1 MNMNKALLITL
12 VFLMSVPTFAQKKS
26 KEHLK
31 KEASVKAYIWSEK
44 TDFNS
49 ITIPS
54 DLEDQSAVILYRE
67 VKYIYN
73 RPHNSIEYTKI
84 EHEQIKLLDQV
95 AVKDF
100 SEFKY
105 QKTEHIQGLL
115 NTFILGVKIIKPSGE
130 EIEIDVD
137 NEAIKEEDE
146 NKLAI
151 PNLEKGD
158 ILDYYFY
165 SNIIVSENDLYQFDD
180 VEDIVGEHYPILDFK
195 FSLETE
201 KDFFVSL
208 NTYNNAP
215 ELETYAAL
223 SKENKTR
230 LYGFT
235 MQNVASNDFPRW
247 FYPLV
252 ELPAYKF
259 QVLFART
266 RKHEKKADA
275 FMPKEVTT
283 IKKDINKEEIFNLYE
298 DKFSPFGNLGD
309 VERFL
314 KGKEFTSEEEKVK
327 EAFYFIR
334 HKYFTNYVE
343 AFVVDESK
351 IMYPYGYYKNPII
364 FNSDEQFIKFF
375 AAFLKDNKIDYEILI
390 GTKRYNGPIKDLLIE
405 DNVDF
410 VLKILT
416 EKPLYIEHFNQFST
430 VNQIN
435 PLLENSQAYALKV
448 VDRKHIEDIQLT
460 SLPASD
466 HIINNTTESIAITLL
481 EDFSGMQIKRV
492 SATTGHNKIEAQ
504 KDRLNFYDYIYKD
517 HEKYGTKSVLDK
529 VKKEKDRLRY
539 KKEYKSLIDKQKEK
553 QLEAL
558 EKQTASE
565 YELEMDD
572 YTFNVLNNGRFGV
585 EDPLEFE
592 EAFSLKEDLIRKAGN
607 NYILLIG
614 KLIGGQAH
622 IDEEH
627 KQRDNNIYMSYP
639 RSYTNNIS
647 LAIPEGYSVQGLEKL
662 NKNVENQTGGFSSE
676 AIVNN
681 NVLTIKTNKYYKNYF
696 EPAANWPDMVAFLD
710 EAYLFYDDKILLK
723 KN

>member
-1 MNMNKALLITL
+1 MNKALLIAAAFL
-12 VFLMSVPTFAQKKS
+12 VSVPTFAQKKS
-26 KEHLK
+26 KEYLK
-31 KEASVKAYIWSEK
+31 KEASVKEYIWSEK
-44 TDFNS
+44 TDFS
-49 ITIPS
+49 AITIPS
-54 DLEDQSAVILYRE
+54 NLEDQSAVILFRE

-100 SEFKY
+100 SEFKF
-105 QKTEHIQGLL
+105 QKTKHIKGLL
-115 NTFILGVKIIKPSGE
+115 NTFILGVKIIKPDGK

-137 NEAIKEEDE
+137 NEAITEEDE

-158 ILDYYFY
+158 ILDYYLY
-165 SNIIVSENDLYQFDD
+165 SNIIVSENDIYQFGD

-215 ELETYAAL
+215 ELETYKEL
-223 SKENKTR
+223 SKESKTR

-247 FYPLV
+247 FFPLV

-259 QVLFART
+259 QVLFARK
-266 RKHEKKADA
+266 RKHEKRANV
-275 FMPKEVTT
+275 FMPTDVNT
-283 IKKDINKEEIFNLYE
+283 IKKTVNKEEIFNLYE
-298 DKFSPFGNLGD
+298 DKFSPYGDLGGI
-309 VERFL
+309 ERFL
-314 KGKEFTSEEEKVK
+314 KDKDFLNDEHKVT

-343 AFVVDESK
+343 AFVLDESK

-405 DNVDF
+405 NNVDF

-416 EKPLYIEHFNQFST
+416 ENPLYIEHFNQFST
-430 VNQIN
+430 VNQISH
-435 PLLENSQAYALKV
+435 LLENSEAYALKV

-466 HIINNTTESIAITLL
+466 YKINNTTESIAITFQ
-481 EDFSGMQIKRV
+481 EDFSGMQINRM
-492 SATTGHNKIEAQ
+492 SATTGHNKIDAQ

-517 HEKYGTKSVLDK
+517 HEKYGTEPVLDQ
-529 VKKEKDRLRY
+529 VRKEKDRLRY
-539 KKEYKSLIDKQKEK
+539 KKEYKSLLDKQKEK
-553 QLEAL
+553 QLKEL
-558 EKQTASE
+558 EKQTENE
-565 YELEMDD
+565 YDLEIDN
-572 YTFNVLNNGRFGV
+572 YTFNVINNGRFGV

-592 EAFSLKEDLIRKAGN
+592 ETFTLKEDLIRKAGN

-622 IDEEH
+622 IDQEH
-627 KQRDNNIYMSYP
+627 KQRDNNVYMNYP
-639 RSYTNNIS
+639 RSYSNNIS
-647 LAIPEGYSVQGLEKL
+647 LTIPEGYSVQGLEKL
-662 NKNVENQTGGFSSE
+662 NKNVQNQTGGFSSE
-676 AIVNN
+676 AVVNDK
-681 NVLTIKTNKYYKNYF
+681 VLTIKTNKYYKNYF
-696 EPAANWPDMVAFLD
+696 EPSSNWSDMVAFLE

>member
-1 MNMNKALLITL
+1 MNKVLLIT
-12 VFLMSVPTFAQKKS
+12 VAFLMSITTYAQKKS
-26 KEHLK
+26 KDYLK
-31 KEASVKAYIWSEK
+31 KEASVKEYIWSEK
-44 TDFNS
+44 TDFSNL
-49 ITIPS
+49 TIPS
-54 DLEDQSAVILYRE
+54 DLEDQSAVILFRE

-100 SEFKY
+100 SEFKFN
-105 QKTEHIQGLL
+105 KTKSRFGQT
-115 NTFILGVKIIKPSGE
+115 NTFILGVKIIKPDGE

-137 NEAIKEEDE
+137 SEAIKEEDE

-165 SNIIVSENDLYQFDD
+165 TNFIVSENDLYQFSP
-180 VEDIVGEHYPILDFK
+180 VEDIVGEHYPIMDFK

-201 KDFFVSL
+201 KDFFISL

-215 ELETYAAL
+215 ELEAYKEL

-235 MQNVASNDFPRW
+235 MKNVASNDFPRW
-247 FYPLV
+247 FFPIV

-266 RKHEKKADA
+266 RKHEKRANA
-275 FMPKEVTT
+275 FMPKDVNT

-298 DKFSPFGNLGD
+298 DKFSPYGNLGD
-309 VERFL
+309 IERFL
-314 KGKEFTSEEEKVK
+314 KGKNFTNDEEKVT

-343 AFVVDESK
+343 AFVLDESK

-364 FNSDEQFIKFF
+364 FNTDEQFIKFF
-375 AAFLKDNKIDYEILI
+375 AAFLKDSKIDYEILI
-390 GTKRYNGPIKDLLIE
+390 GTKRFNGPIKDLLLESNI
-405 DNVDF
+405 DF

-416 EKPLYIEHFNQFST
+416 KKPLYIEHFNQFST
-430 VNQIN
+430 VNQIS
-435 PLLENSQAYALKV
+435 PTIENSKAYALKV
-448 VDRKHIEDIQLT
+448 VDRKHINDIQLT
-460 SLPASD
+460 SLPVSD
-466 HIINNTTESIAITLL
+466 YKTNNTTETITISLQD
-481 EDFSGMQIKRV
+481 DFSGMQLKRT
-492 SATTGHNKIEAQ
+492 SATTGHNKTDAQ
-504 KDRLNFYDYIYKD
+504 KEKLNFYDYIYED
-517 HEKYGTKSVLDK
+517 HKKYGTKPVLDK
-529 VKKEKDRLRY
+529 VKKEKDRVRF
-539 KKEYKSLIDKQKEK
+539 KKEYNSLLDKQKENQK
-553 QLEAL
+553 ENLE
-558 EKQTASE
+558 EQTESE
-565 YELEMDD
+565 YDIEIDD
-572 YTFNVLNNGRFGV
+572 YSFNVLNNGRFGIK
-585 EDPLEFE
+585 DALEFE
-592 EAFSLKEDLIRKAGN
+592 EEFTLKDDLIRKAGN
-607 NYILLIG
+607 NYILLVG

-627 KQRDNNIYMSYP
+627 KQRDNNIYMNYP

-647 LAIPEGYSVQGLEKL
+647 LTIPEGYSVQGLDKL
-662 NKNVENQTGGFSSE
+662 NKNVQNQTGGFTSE
-676 AIVNN
+676 ASVKD

-696 EPAANWPDMVAFLD
+696 DSYTNWPDMVAFLE
-710 EAYLFYDDKILLK
+710 EAHLFFDSKILLK